1 MRTDADMKFGA
12 FLGTLIANLSPPE
25 VGRLKN
31 AKLFTVGALIT
42 LLNDAAWHSMHLIAL
57 TIRLIGG

>member
-1 MRTDADMKFGA
+1 
-12 FLGTLIANLSPPE
+12 LIANLSPPE